1 MSGRYNRTVEL
12 RIREAT
18 PDDFG
23 ELWRIDQLCFEPGIA
38 YSRRELA
45 WYMKLRGAFTMVGES
60 RSSPRAKW
68 KIVGFAVG
76 QQPRRGLG
84 HIVTIDVLPDA
95 RRTGLGSRL
104 MEEIEKRLQAEGCE
118 TIFLETAVDNTAA
131 IKFYKRLGYFIV
143 KTIPRYYLD
152 KIDAL
157 MMSKELGLRKK
168 A

>member
-60 RSSPRAKW
+60 RSSPRGKW
-68 KIVGFAVG
+68 NILGFAVG

-95 RRTGLGSRL
+95 RRSGLGSRL
-104 MEEIEKRLQAEGCE
+104 MEEIEKRLQADGCE

-157 MMSKELGLRKK
+157 MMSKELGVRKK